1 MSLIWYI
8 YGAGGLGNETMDILK
23 REIELKKINNHECV
37 FIDDNLNKEEIFGS
51 KVTRLENCVLNSKVT
66 IAVGEP
72 EVRELLSIKC
82 KEKGLRL
89 TTIVSSYSFI
99 SKSVSLGDGVIVAP
113 FVSIQADAVVS
124 SNVAINTQAIIGHN
138 CSILDHSVISSQVNL
153 GGASIVGQKS
163 YLGMA
168 AIVREKVLVGN
179 SSIVGMGS
187 VVYKDVPDEVIAVGN
202 PSRVSRRNENKK
214 VFK

>member
-51 KVTRLENCVLNSKVT
+51 KVTRLESCVLNSKVT

-99 SKSVSLGDGVIVAP
+99 SKSVKFCS
-113 FVSIQADAVVS
+113 VSI
-124 SNVAINTQAIIGHN
+124 INWLLSTLL
-138 CSILDHSVISSQVNL
+138 ILH
-153 GGASIVGQKS
+153 
-163 YLGMA
+163 
-168 AIVREKVLVGN
+168 
-179 SSIVGMGS
+179 
-187 VVYKDVPDEVIAVGN
+187 VPDGWYFSGFN
-202 PSRVSRRNENKK
+202 PNEYKYINEFGIF
-214 VFK
+214 VCLFNGW